1 MAARRTVVGGA
12 ALIVVLGVSGAL
24 RMFAK
29 SRARHEPMR
38 RAASTVVRSI
48 AVLPLESATPATDY
62 LSLSLADELTNTL
75 SSVPGLRTA
84 PVASTAA
91 FRRERN
97 LRELGALLNVGAVLQ
112 GEVHNTNDRL
122 HVTLTLRSLADDT
135 TLWTGQFDGDTTDL
149 REMEN
154 DMVSEVADVLRK
166 QRELPL
172 TQLPAAP
179 TGSSAAH
186 KLVLRAISLAQRP
199 AGSESA
205 INLLQRATQLDSAY
219 ARAWVSLASV
229 LISTLDADRAD
240 AIERRARA
248 SAAAR
253 RAIALDGSLA
263 ESHAVLGRLLASEGK
278 SDQARAEFLAA
289 IRLDPRLASA
299 RLWYSQLLSA
309 CGQLGEG
316 VREAR
321 RAHELDPLAQDV
333 HMNYVLMLQRAGRTA
348 DAEHETAELRR
359 IGKYLTPRQ

>member
-1 MAARRTVVGGA
+1 
-12 ALIVVLGVSGAL
+12 
-24 RMFAK
+24 MFAK
-29 SRARHEPMR
+29 SRAQHEPMR
-38 RAASTVVRSI
+38 RAAPTVVRSI
-48 AVLPLESATPATDY
+48 AVLPLQSATPATDY
-62 LSLSLADELTNTL
+62 LSLSLAEELTSTL
-75 SSVPGLRTA
+75 SSVPGLRTT

-91 FRRERN
+91 FRRERK

-154 DMVSEVADVLRK
+154 DMASEVADVLRK
-166 QRELPL
+166 QELPL
-172 TQLPAAP
+172 TQLPAVP

-205 INLLQRATQLDSAY
+205 IDLLQRATQLDSAY
-219 ARAWVSLASV
+219 ARAWVSLASA
-229 LISTLDADRAD
+229 LLSTLDADRAD

-248 SAAAR
+248 FAAAR

-299 RLWYSQLLSA
+299 RLWYSQLLLA
-309 CGQLGEG
+309 RGQTGEA

-321 RAHELDPLAQDV
+321 RAHELDPLAPDV
-333 HMNYVLMLQRAGRTA
+333 HLNYVLMLQRAGRTA
-348 DAEHETAELRR
+348 DAQHETAELRR